1 MASGR
6 QMPWMKSTRKRQV
19 SSILMTVKAFATVR
33 ILFEGLSEL
42 PTGALVSGSKPWLT
56 FFSSQSLNVK
66 AAP

>member
-1 MASGR
+1 
-6 QMPWMKSTRKRQV
+6 
-19 SSILMTVKAFATVR
+19 MTVKAFATVR